1 MDTRRLQLLLALSRL
16 GSMRAVADVHHL
28 TTSTVSQQIAA
39 LARETGAQLIEP
51 EGRRVRLTP
60 AGQRLADHAVTIL
73 AAVDSARLDLD
84 PDAEPAGTVRVG
96 GFATGRAGFPAA
108 DSRRPGGALSEGR
121 IRDQRVRADRSV
133 RAAHERR
140 PRPGADVR
148 LQPRPRLPRSGPGD
162 RPAVVGRVGTRR
174 AHRVPPTAAAD
185 IGAYADQTWIV
196 NSRNT
201 ADEDAVRTLASLA
214 GFTPRIAH
222 EIDSLD
228 LVEDLIV
235 AGYGVGLLPI
245 GRPTHPDVTVLPLS
259 DPTVVL
265 TAYAATRRGR
275 STWPPLRVVL
285 DRLRPP
291 SRRAVAAARL
301 AATGRVIGQAALR
314 CRVARLPGV
323 GRPQVGTGRA
333 LQVHHRALIAQQV
346 LPMRRTVGAALA
358 VGAGAAVLA
367 AGALQP
373 GAASPVRGR
382 INRQHD
388 RRPARAAHRR

>member
-60 AGQRLADHAVTIL
+60 AGQRLAEHAVTIL
-73 AAVDSARLDLD
+73 AAIDSARLDLD

-96 GFATGRAGFPAA
+96 GFATGLRVSLLPMVTDLAERYPKVEFVISEYEPIEVFALLTNDDLDLALTYDYNLAPA
-108 DSRRPGGALSEGR
+108 SPGPALET
-121 IRDQRVRADRSV
+121 IPLWSV
-133 RAAHERR
+133 EWGLAVPTERAART
-140 PRPGADVR
+140 D
-148 LQPRPRLPRSGPGD
+148 SG
-162 RPAVVGRVGTRR
+162 V
-174 AHRVPPTAAAD
+174 
-185 IGAYADQTWIV
+185 GAYADQTWIV

-235 AGYGVGLLPI
+235 AGYGVGLLPV
-245 GRPTHPDVTVLPLS
+245 GRPTHPDVTVLPLA

-275 STWPPLRVVL
+275 STWPPLRAVL

-291 SRRAVAAARL
+291 PGEPLPWPPWPRPVA
-301 AATGRVIGQAALR
+301 
-314 CRVARLPGV
+314 
-323 GRPQVGTGRA
+323 
-333 LQVHHRALIAQQV
+333 
-346 LPMRRTVGAALA
+346 
-358 VGAGAAVLA
+358 
-367 AGALQP
+367 
-373 GAASPVRGR
+373 
-382 INRQHD
+382 
-388 RRPARAAHRR
+388 